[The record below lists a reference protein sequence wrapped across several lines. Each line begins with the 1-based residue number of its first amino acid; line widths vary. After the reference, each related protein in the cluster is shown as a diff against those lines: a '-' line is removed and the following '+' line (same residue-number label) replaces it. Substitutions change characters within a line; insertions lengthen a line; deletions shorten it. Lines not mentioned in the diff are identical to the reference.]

1 MSTIPSTSKRLES
14 KTPSGEGKKIPKA
27 VIKRLSLYSRVLQ
40 NLEIKKQEKVSSQY
54 IAEQLG
60 LTSAQVRKDLGYFG
74 QFGVPGIGYYVTDLR
89 NQIKKIL
96 GTHREV
102 RVGLVGAGHLGQAL
116 LNYAG
121 FSRQGFNLVAA
132 FDEDRRKLGRQVG
145 QAEIFAMDDLEKII
159 KKKNIELVILTIPAS
174 VAQPIVDRLVACG
187 IKAILNFVPR
197 RLIVPPDVKVHYV
210 DLTIEIESL
219 SYYLK

>member
-1 MSTIPSTSKRLES
+1 MKKSNGR
-14 KTPSGEGKKIPKA
+14 KTASMDEKKIPKA

-40 NLEIKKQEKVSSQY
+40 NLEMKKQDKVSSQY

-74 QFGVPGIGYYVTDLR
+74 QFGVPGLGYYVTDLR
-89 NQIKKIL
+89 KQIKKIL

-102 RVGLVGAGHLGQAL
+102 RVALIGAGHLGQAL

-121 FSRQGFNLVAA
+121 FEKQGFCLIAA
-132 FDEDRRKLGRQVG
+132 FDEDKRKVGRNVSG
-145 QAEIFAMDDLEKII
+145 ADIYPMEDLEKQI
-159 KKKNIELVILTIPAS
+159 KKKNVELIIMATPAP
-174 VAQPIVDRLVACG
+174 VTQPLVDRVIKCG
-187 IKAILNFVPR
+187 IKAILNFVPK

>member
-1 MSTIPSTSKRLES
+1 MKKSIGKKSDSIE
-14 KTPSGEGKKIPKA
+14 EKKIPKA

-54 IAEQLG
+54 VAEQLG

-74 QFGVPGIGYYVTDLR
+74 QFGVPGLGYYVTDLR
-89 NQIKKIL
+89 KQIKKIL

-102 RVGLVGAGHLGQAL
+102 RVALIGAGHLGLAL
-116 LNYAG
+116 MNYGG
-121 FSRQGFNLVAA
+121 FQKQGFRLVAG
-132 FDEDRRKLGRQVG
+132 FDEDKRKVGRSVND
-145 QAEIFAMDDLEKII
+145 ADIYPMDDLEKQI
-159 KKKNIELVILTIPAS
+159 KKKNIELIILATPAP
-174 VAQPIVDRLVACG
+174 VTQPLVDRVIKCG
-187 IKAILNFVPR
+187 IKAILNFVPK